1 MINNLLIGDCRN
13 VLPSLPEKLVQ
24 CVVTSPPYFRLRD
37 YGVEGQIGLE
47 DSVED
52 YVNSLVNVFHE
63 VKRILK
69 DDGTLWLNL
78 GDSYAGSGK
87 NRNAKGIDYGLKEE
101 YKDAHHKGRR
111 QGLIKKT
118 PLSGKL
124 KPKDLIGVPWRV
136 AFALQDDGWYL
147 RQDIIWNKPNVMP
160 EAVKDR
166 CTKSH
171 EYIFLLSKNKNYYF
185 DNEAIKEEAS
195 TFENR
200 PHGIVRNR
208 IYEYD
213 SKLNAMN
220 PKYNMRRDDKR
231 DAIKSSHP
239 QKRLNRKDS
248 SYDITKR
255 NKRDVW
261 TVNTRPYTE
270 AHFAAFPPALIQPCI
285 LAGSREGDIILD
297 PFFGSGTVAEVAA
310 LFNRNWI
317 GIDINEEYTPL
328 YKKRLGLFAS

>member
-13 VLPSLPEKLVQ
+13 ILPSLPDKLVQ

-37 YGVEGQIGLE
+37 YGIEGQIGLE

-52 YVNSLVNVFHE
+52 YVNSLVNVFRE

-87 NRNAKGIDYGLKEE
+87 NRNAKGIDYGIKEE
-101 YKDAHHKGRR
+101 YEDAHHKGRR
-111 QGLIKKT
+111 RGIIKKT

-124 KPKDLIGVPWRV
+124 KPKDLIGVPWRA

-160 EAVKDR
+160 ESVKDR

-171 EYIFLLSKNKNYYF
+171 EYIFLLSKHKKYYF
-185 DNEAIKEEAS
+185 DYKAIQEKS
-195 TFENR
+195 VSYKDIFKN
-200 PHGIVRNR
+200 
-208 IYEYD
+208 D
-213 SKLNAMN
+213 SKVSAIHS
-220 PKYNMRRDDKR
+220 KYNLRRDD
-231 DAIKSSHP
+231 
-239 QKRLNRKDS
+239 
-248 SYDITKR
+248 
-255 NKRDVW
+255 KRDVW
-261 TVNTRPYTE
+261 TVNTKPYTE
-270 AHFAAFPPALIQPCI
+270 AHFAVFPPALIQPCI

>member
-13 VLPSLPEKLVQ
+13 ILPSLPEKLVQ

-87 NRNAKGIDYGLKEE
+87 NRNAKGIDYGFKEE
-101 YKDAHHKGRR
+101 YKDSTHKGRR

-124 KPKDLIGVPWRV
+124 KPKDLIGAPWRV

-185 DNEAIKEEAS
+185 DSEAIKEES
-195 TFENR
+195 CTFENR

-208 IYEYD
+208 VYEYD

-220 PKYNMRRDDKR
+220 PKYNMRRNDKR
-231 DAIKSSHP
+231 DVIKHSHP

-261 TVNTRPYTE
+261 TVNTKPYTE

-317 GIDINEEYTPL
+317 GIDINEEYAPL

>member
-13 VLPSLPEKLVQ
+13 ILPSLPDKLVQ

-37 YGVEGQIGLE
+37 YGIEGQIGLE

-52 YVNSLVNVFHE
+52 YVNSLVNVFRE

-87 NRNAKGIDYGLKEE
+87 NRNAKGIDYGIKEE
-101 YKDAHHKGRR
+101 YEDAHHKGRR
-111 QGLIKKT
+111 RGIIKKT

-124 KPKDLIGVPWRV
+124 KPKDLIGVPWRA

-160 EAVKDR
+160 ESVKDR

-171 EYIFLLSKNKNYYF
+171 EYIFLLSKHKKYYF
-185 DNEAIKEEAS
+185 DYKAIQEKS
-195 TFENR
+195 VSYKDIFKN
-200 PHGIVRNR
+200 
-208 IYEYD
+208 D
-213 SKLNAMN
+213 SKVSAIHS
-220 PKYNMRRDDKR
+220 KYNLRRDDKR
-231 DAIKSSHP
+231 DVIKHSHP

-248 SYDITKR
+248 CYDITKR

-261 TVNTRPYTE
+261 TVNTKPYTE
-270 AHFAAFPPALIQPCI
+270 AHFAVFPPALIQPCI

-317 GIDINEEYTPL
+317 GIDINEEYVPL

>member
-13 VLPSLPEKLVQ
+13 ILPSLPDKLVQ

-37 YGVEGQIGLE
+37 YGIEGQIGLE

-52 YVNSLVNVFHE
+52 YVNSLVNVFRE

-87 NRNAKGIDYGLKEE
+87 NRNAKGIDYGIKEE
-101 YKDAHHKGRR
+101 YEDAHHKGRR
-111 QGLIKKT
+111 RGIIKKT

-124 KPKDLIGVPWRV
+124 KPKDLIGVPWRA

-160 EAVKDR
+160 ESVKDR

-171 EYIFLLSKNKNYYF
+171 EYIFLLSKHKKYYF
-185 DNEAIKEEAS
+185 DYKAIQEKS
-195 TFENR
+195 VSYKDIFKN
-200 PHGIVRNR
+200 
-208 IYEYD
+208 D
-213 SKLNAMN
+213 SKVSAIHS
-220 PKYNMRRDDKR
+220 KYNLRRDDKR
-231 DAIKSSHP
+231 DVIKHSHP

-248 SYDITKR
+248 CYDITKR

-261 TVNTRPYTE
+261 TVNTKPYTE
-270 AHFAAFPPALIQPCI
+270 AHFAVFPPALIQPCI

>member
-13 VLPSLPEKLVQ
+13 ILPSLPDKLVQ

-37 YGVEGQIGLE
+37 YGIEGQIGLE

-52 YVNSLVNVFHE
+52 YVNSLVNVFRE

-69 DDGTLWLNL
+69 DDSTLWLNL

-87 NRNAKGIDYGLKEE
+87 NRNAKGIDYGIKEE
-101 YKDAHHKGRR
+101 YEDAHHKGRR
-111 QGLIKKT
+111 RGIIKKT

-124 KPKDLIGVPWRV
+124 KPKDLIGVPWRA

-160 EAVKDR
+160 ESVKDR

-171 EYIFLLSKNKNYYF
+171 EYIFLLSKHKKYYF
-185 DNEAIKEEAS
+185 DYKAIQEKS
-195 TFENR
+195 VSYKDIFKN
-200 PHGIVRNR
+200 
-208 IYEYD
+208 D
-213 SKLNAMN
+213 SKVSAIHS
-220 PKYNMRRDDKR
+220 KYNLRRDDKR
-231 DAIKSSHP
+231 DVIKHSHP

-248 SYDITKR
+248 CYDITKR

-261 TVNTRPYTE
+261 TVNTKPYTE
-270 AHFAAFPPALIQPCI
+270 AHFAVFPPALIQPCI

>member
-13 VLPSLPEKLVQ
+13 ILPSLPKKLVQ
-24 CVVTSPPYFRLRD
+24 CVVTSPPYFCLRD

-52 YVNSLVNVFHE
+52 YVNSLVNVFRE

-101 YKDAHHKGRR
+101 YEDAHHKGRR
-111 QGLIKKT
+111 RGIIKKT

-171 EYIFLLSKNKNYYF
+171 EYIFLLSKNKKYYF
-185 DNEAIKEEAS
+185 DYKAIQEKS
-195 TFENR
+195 VSYKDIFKN
-200 PHGIVRNR
+200 
-208 IYEYD
+208 D
-213 SKLNAMN
+213 SKVNTIHS
-220 PKYNMRRDDKR
+220 KYNLRRDDKR
-231 DAIKSSHP
+231 DAIKYFNP

-270 AHFAAFPPALIQPCI
+270 AHFAVFPPALIQPCI

-317 GIDINEEYTPL
+317 GIDINEEYAPL
-328 YKKRLGLFAS
+328 YKKRLGLFS

>member
-13 VLPSLPEKLVQ
+13 ILPSLPDKLVQ
-24 CVVTSPPYFRLRD
+24 CVVTSPPYFGLRD

-52 YVNSLVNVFHE
+52 YVNSLVNVFRE

-87 NRNAKGIDYGLKEE
+87 NRNKDGIDYGINQK
-101 YKDAHHKGRR
+101 YKDSKHKARR

-171 EYIFLLSKNKNYYF
+171 EYIFLLSKSKNYYF

-208 IYEYD
+208 VYEYD

-220 PKYNMRRDDKR
+220 PKYNMKRDDKR
-231 DAIKSSHP
+231 DAIKHSYP

-270 AHFAAFPPALIQPCI
+270 AHFAVFPPALIQPCI

-317 GIDINEEYTPL
+317 GIDINEEYAPL